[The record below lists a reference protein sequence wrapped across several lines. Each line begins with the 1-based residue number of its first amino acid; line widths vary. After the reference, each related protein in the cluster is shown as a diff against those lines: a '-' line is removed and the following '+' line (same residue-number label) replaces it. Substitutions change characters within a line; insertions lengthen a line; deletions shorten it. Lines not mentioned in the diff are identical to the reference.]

1 MENEDNAQSYDE
13 VNSDDGQMTKME
25 STTEESEHFGQNK
38 DANKIKN
45 CAKSPDNQDQSQLK
59 GFSVDAENRI
69 VCLDCD
75 KVFALKSS
83 YNIHKRM

>member
-13 VNSDDGQMTKME
+13 VNSDDGQMTQME
-25 STTEESEHFGQNK
+25 STIEESGQNK

-75 KVFALKSS
+75 KVFSLKSS